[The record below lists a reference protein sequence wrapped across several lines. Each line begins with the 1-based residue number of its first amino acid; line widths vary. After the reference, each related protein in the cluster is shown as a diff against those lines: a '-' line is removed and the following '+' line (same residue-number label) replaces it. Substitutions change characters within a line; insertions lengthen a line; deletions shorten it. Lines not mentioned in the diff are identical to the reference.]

1 MCLARRSETQKRLDR
16 THKVFHVGYSLVGSA
31 RMCTKMWKIIKAILL
46 DKRLISVG
54 FLLLAVVFLDFLL
67 PCGLHPILSEL
78 DILEHFLF
86 GFVLSELVSKT
97 ANSMALDEL
106 LRMKFGQKDSR
117 RVDLLIRLLGFLLIG
132 GMLWELSE
140 RLVFPLFGY
149 TPDPFFSLPI
159 TLTNIDGAIDVT
171 VGVVGCFVAWYLAKL
186 RALKNK

>member
-1 MCLARRSETQKRLDR
+1 
-16 THKVFHVGYSLVGSA
+16 
-31 RMCTKMWKIIKAILL
+31 MWKIIRAIFL

-67 PCGLHPILSEL
+67 PCGLSPIVSEL

-97 ANSMALDEL
+97 ANSMALDDL
-106 LRMKFGQKDSR
+106 LSRKFGQKDSR

-132 GMLWELSE
+132 GVLWELSE
-140 RLVFPLFGY
+140 RFVFPLFGS

-159 TLTNIDGAIDVT
+159 TLTNIDGTIDVT
-171 VGVVGCFVAWYLAKL
+171 VGVLGCFVAWYLARW
-186 RALKNK
+186 RAP

>member
-1 MCLARRSETQKRLDR
+1 
-16 THKVFHVGYSLVGSA
+16 VGYSLVEF
-31 RMCTKMWKIIKAILL
+31 CKNVYKKMWKTIRAILL

-67 PCGLHPILSEL
+67 PCGLHPIVSEL

-97 ANSMALDEL
+97 ANSMALDKVL
-106 LRMKFGQKDSR
+106 SRKFGQKDLR
-117 RVDLLIRLLGFLLIG
+117 RVDLLIRLLGVLLIG

-159 TLTNIDGAIDVT
+159 TLTNIDGTIDVT
-171 VGVVGCFVAWYLAKL
+171 VGAAGGFVAWYLAKL